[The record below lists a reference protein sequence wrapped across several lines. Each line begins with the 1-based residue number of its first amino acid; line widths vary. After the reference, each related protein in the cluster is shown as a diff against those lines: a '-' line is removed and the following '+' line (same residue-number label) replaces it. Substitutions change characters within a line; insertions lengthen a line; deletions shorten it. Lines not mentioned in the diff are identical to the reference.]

1 MDTKIPKRLYHHI
14 AFKCPAVAAPS
25 DFSASWFYA
34 TTRCGID
41 SYLLLG
47 DVWFPN
53 TPRIFVLLF
62 FDLPFFIL
70 GCNAETVFLFC
81 TLRHDAWKFIVV
93 VFLLLGA
100 GVFLLLHFLPSYL
113 RLGGIVFVSS
123 RKYVAIDVASA
134 PPTCGAV

>member
-1 MDTKIPKRLYHHI
+1 MVLCHNKVWNRLISPSWGCVVSKHTENI
-14 AFKCPAVAAPS
+14 CLAF
-25 DFSASWFYA
+25 
-34 TTRCGID
+34 
-41 SYLLLG
+41 
-47 DVWFPN
+47 
-53 TPRIFVLLF
+53 F
-62 FDLPFFIL
+62 FGLPFFIL
-70 GCNAETVFLFC
+70 GCNAETVFCC

-123 RKYVAIDVASA
+123 RKSVAIDVASA